1 MPLGSKSIKSL
12 SREYTYRE
20 DEMTDE
26 YACGDVARMRH
37 RCCDVCCDGRMASD
51 EIERPANRTRMAA
64 SLIEPI
70 ISMKQSAVEAA
81 TAIANEGS

>member
-1 MPLGSKSIKSL
+1 MRGRGANADIVVALGLLRRVLRS
-12 SREYTYRE
+12 
-20 DEMTDE
+20 
-26 YACGDVARMRH
+26 G
-37 RCCDVCCDGRMASD
+37 CDGRMASD

-81 TAIANEGS
+81 TAIANEAMILLLLLLIRFLCL

>member
-1 MPLGSKSIKSL
+1 
-12 SREYTYRE
+12 
-20 DEMTDE
+20 
-26 YACGDVARMRH
+26 
-37 RCCDVCCDGRMASD
+37 MASD

-81 TAIANEGS
+81 TAIANEAAFFCGWWEYKLD

>member
-1 MPLGSKSIKSL
+1 
-12 SREYTYRE
+12 
-20 DEMTDE
+20 
-26 YACGDVARMRH
+26 
-37 RCCDVCCDGRMASD
+37 MASD

-70 ISMKQSAVEAA
+70 ISMKQSVVEAA